1 MKSSKLFQTGSIAT
15 LAPFTLALALML
27 SLPAG
32 TVAAGEPNQLTS
44 GEQAAGWKL
53 LFDGESLNGWRG
65 YRKDTPPAVGWTVQ
79 DGLLHKVRGE
89 RGGDIVT
96 TKKFDDF
103 ELYWEWRVESGGNN
117 GVKYLV
123 TEERPSAPGHEYQM
137 LDDQRHPDAAGGAKR
152 QTASFYDVLAP
163 MADRPVKPA
172 GEWNASRI
180 IIQGN
185 RVEHWLNGVKVLE
198 YELGSASLR
207 EALQASKFRNS
218 DRFGEKISGH
228 IMLTDHND
236 ATWFRNL
243 KIRPIDGAR

>member
-1 MKSSKLFQTGSIAT
+1 MKNPAFFRTGSVAA
-15 LAPFTLALALML
+15 LASFTLLL

-32 TVAAGEPNQLTS
+32 TAAAGEPNRLS
-44 GEQAAGWKL
+44 SEEKEAGWKL
-53 LFDGESLNGWRG
+53 LFDGESLNGWRA
-65 YRKDTPPAVGWTVQ
+65 YRKDAPPAAGWTVQ
-79 DGLLHKVRGE
+79 DGLLHKIRGE

-96 TKKFDDF
+96 TEKFDDF

-137 LDDQRHPDAAGGAKR
+137 LDDQRHPDAAGGAR
-152 QTASFYDVLAP
+152 RLTASFYDVLAP
-163 MADRPVKPA
+163 FADRPVKEA

-180 IIQGN
+180 IIRGN
-185 RVEHWLNGVKVLE
+185 RVEHWLNGAKVLE

-207 EALQASKFRNS
+207 EALQASKFRDS

-243 KIRPIDGAR
+243 KIRPVKGGS